1 MAQEKFPQQSKNP
14 DEDLV
19 KSEGVPGGAVTAD
32 YEVHH
37 ADGYEHHVV
46 PLKTYYTI
54 FGMLMVL
61 LMITVAAADFDGAK
75 YGLPW
80 LNIIIALVI
89 AVAKAVLIVLYFM
102 HVKYSSN
109 LVKIFAVTAY
119 FFLIIMFGITYADY
133 FTRHML
139 PVAGQ

>member
-1 MAQEKFPQQSKNP
+1 MAQHQVRNP

-19 KSEGVPGGAVTAD
+19 KSEGVPDGAITAD

-37 ADGYEHHVV
+37 EDGAEHHIV

-54 FGMLMVL
+54 FAALMVL
-61 LMITVAAADFDGAK
+61 LMITVAAADLDMAK

-80 LNIIIALVI
+80 MNIIIALAI

-119 FFLIIMFGITYADY
+119 FFLIIMFGMTYADY
-133 FTRHML
+133 FSRHML

>member
-1 MAQEKFPQQSKNP
+1 MAELQVKNP

-32 YEVHH
+32 YEAHH
-37 ADGYEHHVV
+37 GDGTEHHIV

-54 FGMLMVL
+54 FGALMVL
-61 LMITVAAADFDGAK
+61 LLITVAAADFDGAN
-75 YGLPW
+75 YGVPW
-80 LNIIIALVI
+80 LNIIVALSIAI
-89 AVAKAVLIVLYFM
+89 AKAVLIVMYFM

-119 FFLIIMFGITYADY
+119 FFLIIMFGMTYADY
-133 FTRHML
+133 FSRHML